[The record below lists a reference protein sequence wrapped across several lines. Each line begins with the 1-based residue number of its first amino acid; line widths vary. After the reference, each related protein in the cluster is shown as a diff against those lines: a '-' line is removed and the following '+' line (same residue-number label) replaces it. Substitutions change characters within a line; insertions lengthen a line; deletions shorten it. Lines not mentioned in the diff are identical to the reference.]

1 MAISA
6 TDKELIKY
14 FTQLNEPQKQSLLQ
28 IIKTFF
34 KSENGPS
41 DQITIE
47 NYNKELDEAMDRISN
62 GNFTT
67 LQELEKEMHSW

>member
-14 FTQLNEPQKQSLLQ
+14 FTKLNEPQKQSLLQ
-28 IIKTFF
+28 VIKTFF
-34 KSENGPS
+34 KSENEPS

-47 NYNKELDEAMDRISN
+47 NYNKELDDAMGRISN

-67 LQELEKEMHSW
+67 LEELEKEMHSW